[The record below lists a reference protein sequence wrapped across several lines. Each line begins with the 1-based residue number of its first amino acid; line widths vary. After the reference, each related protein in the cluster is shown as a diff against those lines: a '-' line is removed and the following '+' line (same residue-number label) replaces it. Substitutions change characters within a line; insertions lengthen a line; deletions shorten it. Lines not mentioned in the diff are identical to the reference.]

1 MNSENVWIPW
11 NERTDLKI
19 MYFIYEY
26 RVGYGFVYF
35 PKNLP
40 FEEYTPG
47 NNYERIR
54 RFVSLERMPDNK
66 DVKEHFLSNFFKKF
80 EFYRKKEFG
89 GYARMILESFF
100 YIVTADKLSSDER
113 LLAHEYKEYVKNENS
128 FLYQTVMEIR
138 NSLEKFD
145 KSESI
150 LNSSQTVNISAS
162 VPVADF
168 PAVPADKD
176 SPAENLTA
184 KPKQKK
190 ATKKETQKA
199 ADLIIDYFRNGN
211 HRKFSLP
218 IIKKHLEKELGQKF
232 DLSAKTFLGKV
243 YAVLYYQKKKIPPRS
258 WTVGKVEEAEKEVQ
272 NKLSGK

>member
-1 MNSENVWIPW
+1 MNSENAWIPW

-54 RFVSLERMPDNK
+54 RFISLERMPDNK
-66 DVKEHFLSNFFKKF
+66 DVKDHFLSNFFKKF
-80 EFYRKKEFG
+80 EIYRKKEFG
-89 GYARMILESFF
+89 GCTRLILESYF

-162 VPVADF
+162 APVADV
-168 PAVPADKD
+168 PAAPADKD
-176 SPAENLTA
+176 SPADKTA
-184 KPKQKK
+184 KPERQK
-190 ATKKETQKA
+190 ATEKDIQNAIAELQKYFRSNN
-199 ADLIIDYFRNGN
+199 IDYMQ
-211 HRKFSLP
+211 KT
-218 IIKKHLEKELGQKF
+218 IIRHLKEKLGIVF
-232 DLSAKTFLGKV
+232 DLSPRTRLGKY
-243 YAVLYYQKKKIPPRS
+243 YAVLYYDKTGIPPRN
-258 WTVGKVEEAEKEVQ
+258 WTESKILDVKKELEKKV
-272 NKLSGK
+272 S